1 MSPRNS
7 PTEPRRSEYAN
18 QPDVFGRD
26 EPALEGKTGRDGNQ
40 GADPGSASADDV
52 RKPVGAR
59 RRSDVTGRH
68 DEGMDANETVDGLND
83 TEEQTRQSAEDI
95 PTGRNDKDEDVP
107 VFERGGMPPKV

>member
-18 QPDVFGRD
+18 QPEVLERD
-26 EPALEGKTGRDGNQ
+26 QPALEGSTGRDGGQ
-40 GADPGSASADDV
+40 GADPESDSAADAN
-52 RKPVGAR
+52 RPIGAR

-68 DEGMDANETVDGLND
+68 DEGMDANETTDGLND
-83 TEEQTRQSAEDI
+83 TEESTRQAAEDI
-95 PTGRNDKDEDVP
+95 PTGRNEQNEDVP